1 MKKYLILFFVAV
13 AAVFQSCDNNDD
25 LWDAI
30 DDLKSRVQALETQV
44 DALNGN
50 IEALQKLY
58 GGATIS
64 KVENSGGKY
73 TITLTNGEIIE
84 LVQGSEAE
92 AVIPIISISDKGE
105 WQVSTDNGATFTSL
119 GVKAVAE
126 DGTTPQFRIDEA
138 TGYWQVSYDGGKT
151 FENVLDTNKKP
162 VEAIGSGTVTD
173 KFFDTVK
180 VDGDD
185 FYIKLLDGTELRIP
199 ILSDFFCRI
208 VTPTPGVQTFDA
220 GTTKRFDVEI
230 KGVEQT
236 KLSAPEGWTARLTD
250 AVGEKA
256 ELIVTAPAATTR
268 ATADTSKDVA
278 IEAFAANGLST
289 VAKIQVES
297 SGTAPVAPTVAVTA
311 SVTVEPTQ
319 SALTFDIA
327 PSANADGWKY
337 ICQKSTEA
345 APDAAKVLADGT
357 AGVGT
362 SVTVENLEA
371 NTAYTIYVVAYAGEL
386 TSEVASV
393 QNTTA
398 APPVSTETDY
408 YQDYQDGKDIT
419 LGSLTINKTAYPDAQ
434 LLKPAELTAAILQA
448 GGLIFVDNSDESA
461 LAHTVDGGSVNAGRT
476 ADLVLVGRYKER
488 EQAAL
493 TLPEMRC
500 NRNVAVMNLHLIGNT
515 SNTFTTTNA
524 QNLNPDLL
532 LVDCTLDIKRY
543 FIYDNNANWS
553 FNDILVDNSFV
564 MYPAGAGDQPALYAI
579 TTTAKAGGYPMQ
591 SIKLTNNVLYAT
603 APTQAYILQCG
614 NNAQYDTKNLRIEIT
629 ENTLYDIYQPNILV
643 RAYILAGLTVTKNVG
658 YYTGVSAKNYLTA
671 VYNTA
676 DFTNDKADVSY
687 NYLYT
692 TPVETNV
699 NFWSVKHTGNYTP
712 ENNQMGEGVQV
723 PFSSMNAAKGYFPV
737 DASVVKTGAGATY
750 DTKAWFKAE

>member
-92 AVIPIISISDKGE
+92 AVIPIISINDKGE

-208 VTPTPGVQTFDA
+208 VAPTPGVQTFDA
-220 GTTKRFDVEI
+220 GATKRFDVEI

-278 IEAFAANGLST
+278 IEAFAASGLST

-297 SGTAPVAPTVAVTA
+297 SGTAPVAPTVAVTN

-434 LLKPAELTAAILQA
+434 LLKPADLTAAILQA
-448 GGLIFVDNSDESA
+448 GGLIFVDNSDAS
-461 LAHTVDGGSVNAGRT
+461 
-476 ADLVLVGRYKER
+476 DLSFTIPGTSINMGDIVLIGRYPER
-488 EQAAL
+488 VQA
-493 TLPEMRC
+493 TISGPELRC
-500 NRNVAVMNLHLIGNT
+500 KFNVAFKNLHIAASGNY
-515 SNTFTTTNA
+515 NLFTTTNA
-524 QNLNPDLL
+524 TYDPTLQ
-532 LVDCTLDIKRY
+532 VEDCTVDATYNVVYDSHNTQNFKSIY
-543 FIYDNNANWS
+543 FGNSIVKMTVANKPFYSTKAKDAHTQQLIRLDNNVFYAETPLQNYLI
-553 FNDILVDNSFV
+553 NC
-564 MYPAGAGDQPALYAI
+564 GD
-579 TTTAKAGGYPMQ
+579 K
-591 SIKLTNNVLYAT
+591 
-603 APTQAYILQCG
+603 TQAFQTTQLQVEVTG
-614 NNAQYDTKNLRIEIT
+614 NTFYN
-629 ENTLYDIYQPNILV
+629 IYQPNIMI
-643 RAYILAGLTVTKNVG
+643 RAYILGGLTVNKNVG
-658 YYTGVSAKNYLTA
+658 YYSGVNAKSYLTGIYDTTGFMA
-671 VYNTA
+671 
-676 DFTNDKADVSY
+676 DKAEVTD

-692 TPVETNV
+692 TPVSDT

>member
-1 MKKYLILFFVAV
+1 MKKYLILIFVAL

-64 KVENSGGKY
+64 KVETSDGKY
-73 TITLTNGEIIE
+73 LITLTNGETIE

-92 AVIPIISISDKGE
+92 AVIPIVSINDKGE
-105 WQVSTDNGATFTSL
+105 WQVSIDNGATFTSL

-126 DGTTPQFRIDEA
+126 DGTTPRFRIDEA
-138 TGYWQVSYDGGKT
+138 TGYWQVSYDGGT
-151 FENVLDTNKKP
+151 SFENVKDTKGQP
-162 VEAIGSGTVTD
+162 VKAIGSGTVTD
-173 KFFDTVK
+173 KFFEEVK
-180 VDGDD
+180 VDGGDL
-185 FYIKLLDGTELRIP
+185 YIRLLGGEELRIP
-199 ILSDFFCRI
+199 IVSDFFCRI
-208 VTPTPGVQTFDA
+208 VTPTEGVQTFDA
-220 GTTKRFDVEI
+220 GATKRFVVEI
-230 KGVEQT
+230 RGVEQV
-236 KLSAPEGWTARLTD
+236 KLSAPEGWSARLTD
-250 AVGEKA
+250 AVDERA
-256 ELIVTAPAATTR
+256 ELIVTAPAAVTR

-278 IEAFAANGLST
+278 IEAFAAGGLST

-297 SGTAPVAPTVAVTA
+297 TGTAPAAPTVAVTNSA
-311 SVTVEPTQ
+311 TVEPTQ
-319 SALTFDIA
+319 SALTFDVA

-337 ICQKSTEA
+337 LCLKSTEA
-345 APDAAKVLADGT
+345 APDAARVLAEGT
-357 AGVGT
+357 AGAGT
-362 SVTVENLEA
+362 GVTVGNLEA
-371 NTAYTIYVVAYAGEL
+371 NTAYTIYVVAYAGDL

-393 QNTTA
+393 GNMTA
-398 APPVSTETDY
+398 AAPVTAETDY
-408 YQDYQDGKDIT
+408 YQDYQDGKDIA
-419 LGSLTINKTAYPDAQ
+419 LGDLTINKTVYPEAQ
-434 LLKPAELTAAILQA
+434 LLKPSELTAAILQT

-461 LAHTVDGGSVNAGRT
+461 LAHTVNGTSVNAGQT
-476 ADLVLVGRYKER
+476 SALVLIGRYKER

-515 SNTFTTTNA
+515 DNTFTTTNA
-524 QNLNPDLL
+524 KNLNPDLL
-532 LVDCTLDIKRY
+532 LVDCTLDVKRY
-543 FIYDNNANWS
+543 FIYDNNGNWS
-553 FNDILVDNSFV
+553 FNNILINNSFV
-564 MYPAGAGDQPALYAI
+564 MYPVGATNQPALYSI

-629 ENTLYDIYQPNILV
+629 GNTLYNIYQPNIMI
-643 RAYILAGLTVTKNVG
+643 RAYVLAGLTVTKNVG
-658 YYTGVSAKNYLTA
+658 YYTGVTAKSYLTG
-671 VYNTA
+671 VYDTAGFTA
-676 DFTNDKADVSY
+676 DKAEVTY

-692 TPVETNV
+692 APVSDT
-699 NFWSVKHTGNYTP
+699 NFWSAKHTGSYTP
-712 ENNQMGEGVQV
+712 ANNQMGDGVEA
-723 PFSSMNAAKGYFPV
+723 PFSSMDAAKGYFPV